1 MEIQTY
7 ICRDEIDIPVTVK
20 YLLSAPQRGQRDRFG
35 APLEPDY
42 DAEIEIESVKING
55 VEIETS
61 REEDAKIIARINH
74 AENSLL

>member
-7 ICRDEIDIPVTVK
+7 ICRDEIDIPVTVE
-20 YLLSAPQRGQRDRFG
+20 YRLAAPQRGQRDRFG

-42 DAEIEIESVKING
+42 DAEIEIEIVKING

-61 REEDAKIIARINH
+61 CEEDAKIIERINRV
-74 AENSLL
+74 ENSLL